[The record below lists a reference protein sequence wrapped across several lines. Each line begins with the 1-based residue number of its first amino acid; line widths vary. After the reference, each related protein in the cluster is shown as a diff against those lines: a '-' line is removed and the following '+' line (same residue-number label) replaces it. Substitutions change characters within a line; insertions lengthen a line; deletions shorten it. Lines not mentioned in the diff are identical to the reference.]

1 MTESAITT
9 LEDKLDQL
17 IRLCDRLK
25 QENEAY
31 QEKESKWLRER
42 TRLIEKN
49 ELARTRVEAMIS
61 KLQNLESES

>member
-1 MTESAITT
+1 MTENAINT

-25 QENEAY
+25 EENEAY

-61 KLQNLESES
+61 KLKNLETES

>member
-1 MTESAITT
+1 MTESAIAT

-42 TRLIEKN
+42 TRLVEKN

-61 KLQNLESES
+61 KLKNLEAES